1 MPIHDCGFRSYCS
14 IRGTGEGKRRE
25 KKRSIGK
32 VENKNDVQVR
42 EAVVKKDV
50 TKKSMDVS
58 LNLTASFSRGNS

>member
-1 MPIHDCGFRSYCS
+1 MR
-14 IRGTGEGKRRE
+14 TQ

-58 LNLTASFSRGNS
+58 LNLTAGFSRGNS

>member
-1 MPIHDCGFRSYCS
+1 MDDCGFRSYCS
-14 IRGTGEGKRRE
+14 VRGTGKGKCGHR

-58 LNLTASFSRGNS
+58 LNLTAGFSRGNS